1 MIDIE
6 HLSSVDM
13 VVGSI
18 VSAERMD
25 GSDKMLKLLVD
36 IGESGPRTI
45 LSGIARYYTPDD
57 LTGKK
62 CVVVANLLPRKMM
75 GVESNGM
82 LMCVSYSDEDGEE
95 RVRVVEPSS
104 DVPAGSRL
112 S

>member
-6 HLSSVDM
+6 HFSSVDL

-18 VSAERMD
+18 VSAVPMD
-25 GSDKMLKLLVD
+25 GSDRMLSLSID

-45 LSGIARYYTPDD
+45 LSGIAQHYPPDD
-57 LTGKK
+57 LVGKR

-82 LMCVSYSDEDGEE
+82 LVCASYEAEDGAE
-95 RVRVVEPSS
+95 RVCFIEPSS
-104 DVPAGSRL
+104 DIPVGSRL